1 MIHTKFRT
9 LTDAELLSV
18 IQTARLHSPII
29 EELAGRFERVWWF
42 EHADSG
48 KGDALKETEEAAEKP
63 RAFSCPVCE
72 AELLGS
78 LNLIDDCFTI
88 EINQ

>member
-9 LTDAELLSV
+9 LTDTELLSV
-18 IQTARLHSPII
+18 IQTARRHSPII
-29 EELAGRFERVWWF
+29 EELAGRLERVWWL
-42 EHADSG
+42 ERQHHDV
-48 KGDALKETEEAAEKP
+48 LTETESVAEKP